1 MLVEVRYHGII
12 ADMLRRKRETVE
24 LPDGATV
31 ADLLAILAADAKAV
45 PVLKQTRPFVDGRQ
59 ADRADLLRDGA
70 EVVLMRPISGGLG
83 SGD

>member
-1 MLVEVRYHGII
+1 VQVEVRYHGII
-12 ADMLRRKRETVE
+12 ADMLRRKRETVD

-31 ADLLAILAADAKAV
+31 ADLLAVLAADAKAA

-59 ADRADLLRDGA
+59 AGRAHPLRDGA